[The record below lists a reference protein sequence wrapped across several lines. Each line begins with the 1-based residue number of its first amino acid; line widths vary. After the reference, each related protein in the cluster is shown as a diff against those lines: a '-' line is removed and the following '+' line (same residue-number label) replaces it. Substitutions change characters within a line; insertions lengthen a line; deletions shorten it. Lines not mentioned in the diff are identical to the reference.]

1 MSYRLPGRASD
12 AGPVERDRPDGR
24 DWRTVRDR
32 EESRLPRLRRL
43 ALERAE
49 QDAIDD
55 LIGLDPREGWR

>member
-1 MSYRLPGRASD
+1 MYRLPGHASD
-12 AGPVERDRPDGR
+12 AGPRERERPDGR